1 MDNKKLSMEE
11 LHRLSVQEF
20 KNAEKTPIVVVLD
33 NVRSMNNIGSIFRSC
48 DGFGVEKLCL
58 CGITAT
64 PPNREINK
72 TALGAT
78 ESVEWEYF
86 TNTIDCIIFFK
97 NKGYKIFCIEQTSNS
112 TMLQN
117 FDFPLK
123 EHCLLVFGNEIEGVS
138 QEIIDLADQVIEIP
152 QFGTKHSLNVAVTC
166 GIVLWDCVRK
176 IRL

>member
-20 KNAEKTPIVVVLD
+20 KSVKKTPLVVVLD
-33 NVRSMNNIGSIFRSC
+33 NVRSMNNIGSIFRTC
-48 DGFGVEKLCL
+48 DAFGIEQLCL

-78 ESVEWEYF
+78 ESVDWEYF
-86 TNTIDCIIFFK
+86 DSTFDCVNSLK
-97 NKGYKIFCIEQTSNS
+97 QKGYRIFCIEQTTNS
-112 TMLQN
+112 IMLNN
-117 FDFPLK
+117 FDFENIEP
-123 EHCLLVFGNEIEGVS
+123 CALVFGNEVEGVE
-138 QEIIDLADQVIEIP
+138 QEVINITDQVIEIP

-166 GIVLWDCVRK
+166 GIVLWDFVQR

>member
-20 KNAEKTPIVVVLD
+20 KNAKKTPVIVVLD

-48 DGFGVEKLCL
+48 DAFGVEKLCL

-86 TNTIDCIIFFK
+86 TNTLDCIIFFK

-112 TMLQN
+112 TLLQN
-117 FDFPLK
+117 FDFPLE
-123 EHCLLVFGNEIEGVS
+123 EHCLLVFGNEVEGVS
-138 QEIIDLADQVIEIP
+138 QEIIDLADQVIELP

-166 GIVLWDCVRK
+166 GIVLWDCVKK